1 MSDAVITGKEGA
13 GEGSDW
19 KPLILKALIIILS
32 LFLLAEFT
40 FYTIVIPMTSRIN
53 VSVIGSATI
62 GADEICSYAGITGAE
77 KWVNFDTARIASRL
91 ATNPLFKK
99 VLVEKK
105 FPDRVIVTVTE
116 RVAVAVTFGT
126 VNGRTVPLEIDRS
139 GMVFRIG
146 KASGNASLPLIT
158 GLTFENPIP
167 GVRLNAQLK
176 PLLDDLA
183 ALEAK
188 NPVLLSSVSE
198 IKIAQKT
205 YGGYDL
211 VVYPVHTP
219 IRVRTDKALNEDAL
233 QYMMLVLDVVDDMG
247 LDLGEID
254 IRAGTVAYRVRGES
268 LE

>member
-1 MSDAVITGKEGA
+1 MSDVVITGKEGA

-19 KPLILKALIIILS
+19 KPLILKALIIVLS
-32 LFLLAEFT
+32 LFLLAEFA
-40 FYTIVIPMTSRIN
+40 FYMIVIPMTSRVN
-53 VSVIGSATI
+53 VFVAGSSTV
-62 GADEICSYAGITGAE
+62 GADEMRAYAGITGAE
-77 KWVNFDTARIASRL
+77 KWVSFDTAKTASRL
-91 ATNPLFKK
+91 AMIPLFEK

-105 FPDRVIVTVTE
+105 FPDRVVITVTE
-116 RVAVAVTFGT
+116 RVPVAITLGS
-126 VNGRTVPLEIDRS
+126 VNGRTVPMEIDRS
-139 GMVFRIG
+139 GTVFRVG
-146 KASGNASLPLIT
+146 KSNVNSSLPLIT
-158 GLTFENPIP
+158 GLTFENPVP

-211 VVYPVHTP
+211 VIYPVHTP

-247 LDLGEID
+247 LDLDEID